1 MHYFEKITG
10 TVSVIKKNTAALQVL
25 LLGKNTAV
33 LQALHGK
40 NTAALQALHGKNTA
54 TELQASFL
62 KKTQPLRLMRIK
74 AHTCNRHRAQSSGK
88 LK

>member
-25 LLGKNTAV
+25 PLGKNTAV
-33 LQALHGK
+33 
-40 NTAALQALHGKNTA
+40 
-54 TELQASFL
+54 LQASFL

>member
-10 TVSVIKKNTAALQVL
+10 TVSVIK
-25 LLGKNTAV
+25 
-33 LQALHGK
+33 K

>member
-25 LLGKNTAV
+25 LL
-33 LQALHGK
+33 
-40 NTAALQALHGKNTA
+40 GKNTA